1 MGKPYASELESLGAT
16 YDWALDSSI
25 KELTKAVAA
34 CAGLPLVVVGS
45 GGSLTAAHYAAALHQ
60 GINGRVAKAVTPLEL
75 VNSGLWAK
83 DAAVMFLSAG
93 GGNPDVIGAFKQ
105 AAAREPQELVVVCSR
120 RQSPLS
126 EECGKYRY
134 ADLID
139 FDLPTGKDGF
149 LATNSLLAFSV
160 LLYRAWAKAF
170 CIDDGLPRSLAELV
184 HPGRSQED
192 WLSDFTA
199 RCMPLWPRE
208 TLSVL
213 YGPSTQAAALDV
225 ESKFTEAALGSVQT
239 ADYRNFAHGRH
250 LWLAK
255 RGETT
260 GILALVASEDSQLA
274 DKTLRLIPPDI
285 PVARLEVPHAGPK
298 AGLAALVAILHLVG
312 HAGRTRGIDP
322 GRPGVPPFGSRI
334 YNLRAFGAPSSSN
347 SAAARVEAAAIERKA
362 GTTVGQLAASGDLEF
377 WKGKYAGFCERLG
390 AVSYGAVVFDYD
402 GTLCDGRDRYEGFGD
417 EVSGHLV
424 RLLEAGIFIGIAT
437 GRGKSAKDDFR
448 RRLPRPLWSRVMMGY
463 YNCADNGLLDDDTH
477 PNGATGTCADLEPV
491 ARLLESSGALKR
503 LAKCTYRNMQITIE
517 PTGFAPTPL
526 VWEVA
531 QQLVQEAGVY
541 GVAVVRSSHSVDVLA
556 PRVSKRELVR
566 RVQEALGGDESTP
579 VLCVGDRGRWPGNDF
594 ALLEGPYSLSV
605 DEVSPN
611 PEACWNLAPPGHRGV
626 QATLD
631 YVKALRFENSAVKI
645 AVPQYSRRL

>member
-1 MGKPYASELESLGAT
+1 LGKPYASELESLGAT
-16 YDWALDSSI
+16 YDWALDSGI
-25 KELTKAVAA
+25 KELTRGIAA
-34 CAGLPLVVVGS
+34 CAGLPLIVVGS

-60 GINGRVAKAVTPLEL
+60 GMTGRVAKAVTPLEL

-83 DAAVMFLSAG
+83 DAAIMFLSAG

-105 AAAREPQELVVVCSR
+105 AAAREPQRLVVVCSR

-160 LLYRAWAKAF
+160 LLYQAWAKAF
-170 CIDDGLPRSLAELV
+170 CVDDDLPRPLAELV
-184 HPGRSQED
+184 HPGRPEED
-192 WLSDFTA
+192 WPSDLAA
-199 RCMPLWPRE
+199 RCQPLWPRE

-213 YGPSTQAAALDV
+213 YGLSTQAAALDV
-225 ESKFTEAALGSVQT
+225 ESKFTEAALGSVQM

-260 GILALVASEDSQLA
+260 GVLALITSEDSQLA

-285 PVARLEVPHAGPK
+285 PVARVEVPHVGPK
-298 AGLAALVAILHLVG
+298 AGLAALVAVLHLVG
-312 HAGRTRGIDP
+312 YAGQARGIDP

-334 YNLRAFGAPSSSN
+334 YNLRAFGTPSSSN
-347 SAAARVEAAAIERKA
+347 NTASRLEAVSIERKT
-362 GTTVGQLAASGDLEF
+362 GTTMGQLAACGELEF
-377 WKGKYAGFCERLG
+377 WKGKYASFCERLG
-390 AVSYGAVVFDYD
+390 GGSYAAVVFDYD

-463 YNCADNGLLDDDTH
+463 YNCADNGLLDDDMY
-477 PNGATGTCADLEPV
+477 PNGTTGTCSDLEPV

-503 LAKCTYRNMQITIE
+503 LAKCTYRDMQITIE
-517 PTGFAPTPL
+517 PTGLAPTPL
-526 VWEVA
+526 VWEVV
-531 QQLVQEAGVY
+531 QQIVQEAGVY

-556 PRVSKRELVR
+556 PRVTKQEIVR
-566 RVQEALGGDESTP
+566 RVQEVLGSGESTP

-594 ALLEGPYSLSV
+594 ALLKGHYSLSV
-605 DEVSPN
+605 DEVSPD
-611 PEACWNLAPPGHRGV
+611 PESCWNLAPPGHRGV
-626 QATLD
+626 QATLG
-631 YVKALRFENSAVKI
+631 YLKALRFEKSAVRI
-645 AVPQYSRRL
+645 IVPQNSRRL

>member
-1 MGKPYASELESLGAT
+1 MESLGAT
-16 YDWALDSSI
+16 YNWALDSSI
-25 KELTKAVAA
+25 RELTKGVAG
-34 CAGLPLVVVGS
+34 CAGLPLIIIGS

-60 GINGRVAKAVTPLEL
+60 ETTGRVAKAMTPLEL
-75 VNSGLWAK
+75 VSSGPWAK
-83 DAAVMFLSAG
+83 EAAVMFLSAG

-105 AAAREPQELVVVCSR
+105 AVAREPQRLMVVCSR

-126 EECGKYRY
+126 EACEKYRY
-134 ADLID
+134 VDLID

-160 LLYRAWAKAF
+160 LLYRAWASVFRGDA
-170 CIDDGLPRSLAELV
+170 GLPHSFAEVV
-184 HPGRSQED
+184 HPERSGES
-192 WLSDFTA
+192 WTSDLAA
-199 RCMPLWPRE
+199 RCQPLWPRE

-213 YGPSTQAAALDV
+213 YGPTTQAAALDV

-260 GILALVASEDSQLA
+260 GILALVTGEDSQLA
-274 DKTLRLIPPDI
+274 DKTLRLIPSDI
-285 PVARLEVPHAGPK
+285 PVARVEVPHAGPK
-298 AGLAALVAILHLVG
+298 AGLAALVAVLHLVG
-312 HAGRTRGIDP
+312 YAGRARGIDP

-334 YNLRAFGAPSSSN
+334 YNLRAFSAPSSANNTAVRLESV
-347 SAAARVEAAAIERKA
+347 SIERKT
-362 GTTVGQLAASGDLEF
+362 GSTVGQLAACGELEF
-377 WKGKYAGFCERLG
+377 WKGKYASFCERLG
-390 AVSYGAVVFDYD
+390 ATSYGAVVFDYD
-402 GTLCDGRDRYEGFGD
+402 GTLCDGRDRTIGFGD

-424 RLLEAGIFIGIAT
+424 RLLEAGILIGIAT

-448 RRLPRPLWSRVMMGY
+448 RRLPQPLWSRVMMGY
-463 YNCADNGLLDDDTH
+463 YNCADNGLLEDDTH

-503 LAKCTYRNMQITIE
+503 LAKCTYRDMQITIE
-517 PTGFAPTPL
+517 PTGLAPTL
-526 VWEVA
+526 LIWEVV
-531 QQLVQEAGVY
+531 QQLVQKADVY
-541 GVAVVRSSHSVDVLA
+541 GVAAVRSSHSVDVLA
-556 PRVSKRELVR
+556 PRVSKQEIVR
-566 RVQEALGGDESTP
+566 RMQEFLGRAEPAP

-605 DEVSPN
+605 DEVSPD
-611 PEACWNLAPPGHRGV
+611 PETCWNLAPPGHRGV

-631 YVKALRFENSAVKI
+631 YLKALRFENSAVKI
-645 AVPQYSRRL
+645 AVPLSSRRL